1 MARHKHNKVCRL
13 CKEPFKGWWNQKT
26 CPVCLRERRIKLK
39 PAAEACKPRLATATV
54 GTIAE
59 LKVAVDLMSRGFDVF
74 RAMSPASPCDLMAM
88 KEGRQF
94 DIEVRTA
101 VRNPVTGKIYRHLKG
116 VKAMWIAH
124 VIGDEIIYE
133 PELE

>member
-1 MARHKHNKVCRL
+1 MAHHRHDKVCAV
-13 CKEPFKGWWNQKT
+13 CGEPFKGWWNQKT
-26 CPVCLRERRIKLK
+26 CPLCLREKRLK
-39 PAAEACKPRLATATV
+39 PKPAVGKVKPRLATGTV

-74 RAMSPASPCDLMAM
+74 RAMSPAASCDLMAI

-94 DIEVRTA
+94 DIEVRSA
-101 VRNPVTGKIYRHLKG
+101 ARNPVTGKIYRNLQR
-116 VKAMWIAH
+116 VKAMWVAH

-133 PELE
+133 PDLK